1 MHFCKY
7 ELAAIAL
14 LSGAIPVSA
23 MAADMD
29 NLYPQRQITLVIG
42 YPPGGGAEALARLLA
57 KHMGEEL
64 GQKMIVDFRP
74 GAAGNIGAKAVA
86 RARPDGHTLYL
97 GARPN
102 TIHKAMYPQLDY
114 DFSKQLVPVGLV
126 ATMPYIIAVG
136 KDAPLASVQDI
147 IALAKAYP
155 GAPTC
160 ASAGVG
166 SSDHLLCAMFQQET
180 HTDIAHVP
188 YRGGLQAFTDVIGG
202 RVDMRFA
209 PLPAALPHIVAGNLR
224 PIAVMS
230 TVRVSDLPHT
240 PTIAAEGFPTLALD
254 AWYGLMAPAG
264 TPPQVIARLNQSL
277 NSVLVRDDVQ
287 QAMIQLAYV
296 PPPPDT
302 SESFGALIAE
312 ETERWMGILQQR
324 NVGGASVEKP
334 AGSQGGRS

>member
-1 MHFCKY
+1 MNFCKR

-14 LSGAIPVSA
+14 LGCAMPLNA
-23 MAADMD
+23 MAVDMEAV
-29 NLYPQRQITLVIG
+29 YPQREITLVIG

-57 KHMGEEL
+57 KHMAEEL
-64 GQKMIVDFRP
+64 GRGVIVDFRP

-86 RARPDGHTLYL
+86 RAPADGYTLYL

-102 TIHKAMYPQLDY
+102 TIHKAMYPKLDY
-114 DFSKQLVPVGLV
+114 DFSRELAPIGLA
-126 ATMPYIIAVG
+126 ATMPYVIAVG
-136 KDAPLASVQDI
+136 KDVPLTSVDDI

-160 ASAGVG
+160 ASTGVG

-180 HTDIAHVP
+180 ATDIVHVP

-224 PIAVMS
+224 AIAVMS
-230 TVRVSDLPHT
+230 QVRVPNLPHT
-240 PTIAAEGFPTLALD
+240 PTIAEAGFPNLALD

-264 TPPQVIARLNQSL
+264 TPTPVIERLNRSM
-277 NSVLVRDDVQ
+277 NAVLARQDLQ
-287 QAMIQLAYV
+287 EALIQLAYV

-302 SESFGALIAE
+302 SEAFGALIAE
-312 ETERWMGILQQR
+312 ETDRWMKVLRQR
-324 NVGGASVEKP
+324 KIVTDPADGAAVPPSPVP
-334 AGSQGGRS
+334 